1 MKFPNAKKG
10 ISKIF
15 TAEILNLIAVV
26 AGVITIILVF
36 ALAGASDS
44 KNDAGVAASGISLVL
59 TSIVT
64 GVSAVIAVILMIIGT
79 IQSARDEVS
88 FKAIIYLTIFNVI
101 VLVIASIFSQNTFL
115 GSLSSVISN
124 AVSFVC
130 SLLVILG
137 IGNLAAQCHDEKVI
151 LKCGSQFRI
160 ILWIGIVAL
169 LTRFF
174 AIFIESMAAKALVIV
189 LLALSLILSIVQ
201 YFMYLS
207 LLSSAKK
214 MLAEN

>member
-44 KNDAGVAASGISLVL
+44 KNDAGIAASGISLVL

-189 LLALSLILSIVQ
+189 LLALSLILSVVQ

>member
-44 KNDAGVAASGISLVL
+44 KNDVGVAASGISLVL

-64 GVSAVIAVILMIIGT
+64 GVSAVIAVILMIVGT

-189 LLALSLILSIVQ
+189 LLALSLILSVVQ
-201 YFMYLS
+201 YFMYLA

>member
-64 GVSAVIAVILMIIGT
+64 GVSAVIAVILMIVGT

-189 LLALSLILSIVQ
+189 LLALSLILSVVQ

>member
-189 LLALSLILSIVQ
+189 LLALSLILSVVQ